1 MGIEIGNEINN
12 LLNRINASL
21 KSGTSVSSSDDE
33 IFSEYLKKNYSDI
46 DKDKNNSLSKTEIE
60 DSMKK
65 STDTSVQ
72 KLLQGN
78 KLEGLMAS
86 IDLDKSGSITESE
99 INKSQQ
105 ATVSTVIKSAIQK
118 YGGSSD
124 VGVAA
129 GNLANKFLS
138 AYNLGNDASKLV
150 SSAVNMI
157 L

>member
-1 MGIEIGNEINN
+1 MGIEIGNEINS

-33 IFSEYLKKNYSDI
+33 IFSEYLKKNYDDI

-60 DSMKK
+60 ESMKK
-65 STDTSVQ
+65 SNDTSVQ
-72 KLLQGN
+72 QLLQGN

-86 IDLDKSGSITESE
+86 IDLDKSGSISQSE
-99 INKSQQ
+99 LDKSQQ
-105 ATVSTVIKSAIQK
+105 ATVKDVVRSAIQK
-118 YGGSSD
+118 YGGSND

-138 AYNLGNDASKLV
+138 AYNLGSGASNLV
-150 SSAVNMI
+150 ASAVNMI

>member
-1 MGIEIGNEINN
+1 MGIEIGNEINS

-33 IFSEYLKKNYSDI
+33 IFSEYLKKNYDDI
-46 DKDKNNSLSKTEIE
+46 DKDKNSSLSKEEITNSIKNSDE
-60 DSMKK
+60 K
-65 STDTSVQ
+65 SVQ
-72 KLLQGN
+72 RLLQGN
-78 KLEGLMAS
+78 KLEGLIAS
-86 IDLDKSGSITESE
+86 IDLDKSGTLSRSE
-99 INKSQQ
+99 VDKSNQ

-138 AYNLGNDASKLV
+138 AYSFGSDASKLV